1 MNMTNKN
8 PLVAI
13 DCITYNHGKFIR
25 DTLEGFVMQR
35 TDFPFVAIV
44 HDDASTDGTADI
56 IREYAERYPDIIKPI
71 LETENLYSKGDDS
84 LGRVMREAIDAS
96 GAKYVAL
103 CEGDDYWTDPLKLQ
117 KQIDFMEANPD
128 YSMCFHNAIEHWE
141 NGLVPDAPKNQNL
154 DDGDFSGIDIYNSY
168 IVPTASIMVRNSVI
182 KNRKY
187 LKACNSRKF
196 AFGDLLICLSASD
209 LGKIRY
215 SKEMG
220 SVYRRHENSATFTD
234 LINPFVLP
242 GSHRYIPR
250 YFGRK
255 YFVPVRNRIITVY
268 RNLVLANIKARD
280 NKNAVKALRLAVKY
294 DPFYTM
300 YSFMKY
306 FAWKAMESLRRNEK

>member
-56 IREYAERYPDIIKPI
+56 IREYAGRYPDIIKPI

-141 NGLVPDAPKNQNL
+141 DGRIPDHPFAPLERRDYDYKEV
-154 DDGDFSGIDIYNSY
+154 GSGWN
-168 IVPTASIMVRNSVI
+168 VPTASAVVK
-182 KNRKY
+182 KNILDSELYK
-187 LKACNSRKF
+187 KATECKSF
-196 AFGDLLICLSASD
+196 IYGDILIWLTAAEF
-209 LGKIRY
+209 GKIFCLG
-215 SKEMG
+215 EIMA
-220 SVYRRHENSATFTD
+220 VYRRHAGGLTFSQSPNRLKQIIAHSQALPVIFGKKYKFSAIDTTVNLALGKSLKSLKERKFKTA
-234 LINPFVLP
+234 
-242 GSHRYIPR
+242 SE
-250 YFGRK
+250 YFM
-255 YFVPVRNRIITVY
+255 I
-268 RNLVLANIKARD
+268 
-280 NKNAVKALRLAVKY
+280 
-294 DPFYTM
+294 
-300 YSFMKY
+300 SMKY
-306 FAWKAMESLRRNEK
+306 APFETIKRLLSNIIRK